1 MAELTTISARRAA
14 IIPAVQWKVR
24 MEYKRQVAMRCDG
37 ADFVI
42 ATLPG
47 NEIIFRT
54 KDARALRN
62 LCRQLRWQIAVD
74 TTLSIDD
81 WTEAPLFDP
90 AKPTS

>member
-1 MAELTTISARRAA
+1 
-14 IIPAVQWKVR
+14 

-62 LCRQLRWQIAVD
+62 LCRQLRWQIVVD

-81 WTEAPLFDP
+81 WTGPLVFNP
-90 AKPTS
+90 AKAPSSGGSPVA

>member
-1 MAELTTISARRAA
+1 MLYSGRTNGRSVWSINDKSQCDAITTISLL
-14 IIPAVQWKVR
+14 
-24 MEYKRQVAMRCDG
+24 
-37 ADFVI
+37 
-42 ATLPG
+42 LPE

-81 WTEAPLFDP
+81 WTEPPVFNP
-90 AKPTS
+90 AKVPSPGGSPVT